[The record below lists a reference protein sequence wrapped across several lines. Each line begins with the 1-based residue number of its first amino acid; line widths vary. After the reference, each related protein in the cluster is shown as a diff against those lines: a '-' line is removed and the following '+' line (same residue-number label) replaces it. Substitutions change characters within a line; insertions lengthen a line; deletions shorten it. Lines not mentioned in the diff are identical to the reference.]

1 LFVKNE
7 WSEDT
12 MITMKQVVGID
23 ISKDSFDAQFAVTDE
38 KQQQRF
44 VALAKF
50 CNTLPGFRKLS
61 RWAKKMAG
69 SSTAPLWFVMEATG
83 VYHEHLAYYLA
94 EQHQRVTIVLPTKM
108 KNYVRSLDIKSKTD
122 RLDARAIAQFG
133 LERMLQPWQAPST
146 QLRILKALV
155 REYDAATEQLTKIKN
170 QLHAKDHSY
179 QPAIQTLARLE
190 AQHKLYEAQ
199 LKAIEV
205 EIRALVEDDDDL
217 RARIG
222 NITSAQGVGFMT
234 AVRVIGE
241 TNGFALITNAKQLT
255 SYAGFDI
262 RIKQSGLRSG
272 KPSISHKGNSNL
284 RRALFMPAL
293 AATRCNPALRRFY
306 LRLVQSK
313 GNKMVA
319 LVAVARKLLCLI
331 YALWRDN
338 VPYQPNYRQTAV
350 L

>member
-1 LFVKNE
+1 
-7 WSEDT
+7 
-12 MITMKQVVGID
+12 MIAVKQVVGID
-23 ISKDSFDAQFAVTDE
+23 ISKDSFDVQFAITDE

-44 VALAKF
+44 VALAQF
-50 CNTLPGFRKLS
+50 RNTLPGFRKLS
-61 RWAKKMAG
+61 RWAKKMVG
-69 SSTAPLWFVMEATG
+69 TSTAPLWFVMEATG

-94 EQHQRVTIVLPTKM
+94 EQNQQVAVVLPTKM
-108 KNYVRSLDIKSKTD
+108 KNYVKSLDIKSKTD

-133 LERMLQPWQAPST
+133 LERMLQPWQPPST
-146 QLRILKALV
+146 QMRLLKALV
-155 REYDAATEQLTKIKN
+155 REYDTVIEQLTKIKN

-179 QPAIQTLARLE
+179 QPAMQTLARLR

-199 LKAIEV
+199 LKTIEG
-205 EIRALVEDDDDL
+205 EIRALVEGDDDL
-217 RARIG
+217 HARIS
-222 NITSAQGVGFMT
+222 NITTAQGVGFMT
-234 AVRVIGE
+234 TVRVIAE

-272 KPSISHKGNSNL
+272 KPSISHRGNSNL

-293 AATRCNPALRRFY
+293 AAARFNPTLRRFY
-306 LRLVQSK
+306 LRLVQTK
-313 GNKMVA
+313 ANKMVA

-338 VPYQPNYRQTAV
+338 APYRRNYRPTV
-350 L
+350 VS

>member
-1 LFVKNE
+1 
-7 WSEDT
+7 
-12 MITMKQVVGID
+12 MIAVKQVIGID
-23 ISKDSFDAQFAVTDE
+23 ISKDSFDAQFAITNE
-38 KQQQRF
+38 KQEQRF
-44 VALAKF
+44 VALAQF
-50 CNTLPGFRKLS
+50 HNTLAGFRKLS
-61 RWAKKMAG
+61 RWAKKMVG
-69 SSTAPLWFVMEATG
+69 PSTGPLWFVMEATG

-94 EQHQRVTIVLPTKM
+94 EQNQHVTIVLPTKM
-108 KNYVRSLDIKSKTD
+108 KNYVKSLDIKSKTD

-133 LERMLQPWQAPST
+133 LERMLQPWQVPST
-146 QLRILKALV
+146 QLRTLKALV
-155 REYDAATEQLTKIKN
+155 REYDTATEQLTKIKN

-179 QPAIQTLARLE
+179 RPAMQTLARLD

-199 LKAIEV
+199 LKAIED

-217 RARIG
+217 HARIN

-234 AVRVIGE
+234 TVRVIAE

-255 SYAGFDI
+255 SYAGLDI

-272 KPSISHKGNSNL
+272 KPSISHRGNSHL
-284 RRALFMPAL
+284 RRAMFMPAL

-306 LRLVQSK
+306 LRLVQTK
-313 GNKMVA
+313 ANKMVA

-338 VPYQPNYRQTAV
+338 VPYQRNYRPTV
-350 L
+350 VS